1 MGIDLSIGV
10 NAELCVE
17 SYVGAAEKKAAA
29 YKKEWLEKLW
39 KGNVVCD
46 EILCFLYDKE
56 GVVQGGRLLYKPEK
70 ILSVVSQNGQVVFE
84 EGVDY
89 LVTEEGIALTE
100 NSRIPVAKL
109 DEYCPVIKDESCR
122 WVQAADDE
130 TRYYLPD
137 GAVFRFQVCVT
148 YTHCDEWQGVVPEAQ
163 EEKLC
168 RARKKLSEK
177 KPFEILF
184 YGDSITAGWE
194 ASGCDEHAI
203 NVDTVEEMHVRLN
216 NYPYLPAWAELVRSE
231 MARAY
236 GYDEASGAKITKIN
250 RAAGGSTADWG
261 VRNEEKL
268 LSPYRPDLVVIGFGM
283 NDNAKDEAVYAG
295 EIEAIIGKVREY
307 SPEADVI
314 LVSPMVPNE
323 DILCFKTGKICL
335 YEKALTAVAGRLE
348 NVAVAP
354 VNSVFQYL
362 RDRKQYYDL
371 TGNFINHPND
381 FSVRVYA
388 QTVLAVLG
396 L

>member
-1 MGIDLSIGV
+1 MKIDLSIGI
-10 NAELCVE
+10 NAELCND
-17 SYVGAAEKKAAA
+17 SAEKNVQNVAVNF
-29 YKKEWLEKLW
+29 KKEWLEKLW
-39 KGNVVCD
+39 KGNAVYD
-46 EILCFLYDKE
+46 EVLCFLYDKD
-56 GVVQGGRLLYKPEK
+56 GNIKGGRLLYKPEK
-70 ILSVVSQNGQVVFE
+70 ILSVVSQSGETIFVEGQ
-84 EGVDY
+84 DY
-89 LVTEEGIALTE
+89 IVTEQGIALTE
-100 NSRIPVAKL
+100 NSRIPVAKF
-109 DEYCPVIKDESCR
+109 DEYCPEIKDESCR
-122 WVQAADDE
+122 WVQAAEDD
-130 TRYYLPD
+130 TRYFLPD
-137 GAVFRFQVCVT
+137 GAMFRFQVNVT
-148 YTHCDEWQGVVPEAQ
+148 YTHTDEWQGVVPEEQA
-163 EEKLC
+163 EKLS
-168 RARKKLSEK
+168 RVNKKLAEK

-216 NYPYLPAWAELVRSE
+216 HFPYLPAWAELVRSE
-231 MARAY
+231 LSRAY
-236 GYDEASGAKITKIN
+236 GYDETEGAKVTKIN

-261 VRNEEKL
+261 VRNAEKL
-268 LSPYRPDLVVIGFGM
+268 LSPYKPDLAIIGFGM
-283 NDNAKDEAVYAG
+283 NDNAKDETVYAG
-295 EIEAIIGKVREY
+295 EVEAIIGKIREY

-323 DILCFKTGKICL
+323 DILCFKTGRIRL
-335 YEKALTAVAGRLE
+335 YEKALTAVASRLE

-362 RDRKQYYDL
+362 RDRKHYYDL